1 MATICQRVI
10 PAAEIPPSTRDVL
23 TTQEWLVQAQLQDDS
38 EARVQLAEER
48 NRELVGKLADL
59 MEQRFCMEKE
69 KGRLIED
76 LDQLKGKLDDRER
89 ELAEANQ
96 KLRAMLVT
104 SASSD
109 ASIKLLEES
118 DALRNKISGLEAQ
131 LKEASQEKER
141 KAQLTAKV
149 QELEANSCTPGS
161 PTPGSVTEPK
171 VNALQK
177 KVGNLQEQLRDKEK
191 QVGKLKERV
200 KSLQVDTSNKDTA
213 LSTLEESLAEKERD
227 IERMKKKMK
236 TMEADAMQYQEDLAA
251 AERTRKQAQT
261 ERDELQEEMNSF
273 NTKLSRA
280 ADEKRRQ
287 DARVDQLEEELEFEE
302 QFPVEKSQVD
312 SQEAKVRE
320 LETKLEWE
328 KTQAKRMKSLVTRL
342 METLEKRRRENK
354 DLQVQLERETTRCG
368 QLGTTN
374 AKLNQ
379 RLASKQHVGR
389 SEQHVGRSEQHLGR
403 SHQRLERSHQRLERS
418 HQRLERSHQQLEDLL
433 AEMRRRAQE
442 TGPAGPCQA

>member
-96 KLRAMLVT
+96 KLREALVT

-141 KAQLTAKV
+141 NAQLTAK
-149 QELEANSCTPGS
+149 
-161 PTPGSVTEPK
+161 
-171 VNALQK
+171 K

-191 QVGKLKERV
+191 QVGRLKERV

-251 AERTRKQAQT
+251 AERMRKQAQT
-261 ERDELQEEMNSF
+261 ERDELQEEMNRF

-287 DARVDQLEEELEFEE
+287 DARIDQLEEELEFEE

-368 QLGTTN
+368 QLGAAN
-374 AKLNQ
+374 AKLNE
-379 RLASKQHVGR
+379 RITSV
-389 SEQHVGRSEQHLGR
+389 QHLGR
-403 SHQRLERSHQRLERS
+403 SDQHLGRNDQHLGRRDQRLGTQRPPRPYLETRDERRCRRL
-418 HQRLERSHQQLEDLL
+418 
-433 AEMRRRAQE
+433 
-442 TGPAGPCQA
+442 

>member
-1 MATICQRVI
+1 MCARATWPMVAHVI
-10 PAAEIPPSTRDVL
+10 WCPAVTTTCCWDRWRIVHVYLAILGPEVVHPSIPVKSLKDVTRAVRKESSLATAFRQGSRDARDGRCLPKISKEMSMTTDVR
-23 TTQEWLVQAQLQDDS
+23 EWLVQAQLQDDS

-96 KLRAMLVT
+96 KLREALVT

-141 KAQLTAKV
+141 NAQLTAKV

-191 QVGKLKERV
+191 QVGRLKERV

-287 DARVDQLEEELEFEE
+287 DARIDQLEEELEFEE

-354 DLQVQLERETTRCG
+354 DLQEETPEEG
-368 QLGTTN
+368 DGW
-374 AKLNQ
+374 
-379 RLASKQHVGR
+379 
-389 SEQHVGRSEQHLGR
+389 
-403 SHQRLERSHQRLERS
+403 
-418 HQRLERSHQQLEDLL
+418 
-433 AEMRRRAQE
+433 
-442 TGPAGPCQA
+442 P

>member
-1 MATICQRVI
+1 MAALADRESSAFLRDAIQHAQRLKRGGPIFAPTSRHPLEV
-10 PAAEIPPSTRDVL
+10 
-23 TTQEWLVQAQLQDDS
+23 
-38 EARVQLAEER
+38 RVQLAEER
-48 NRELVGKLADL
+48 SHELVGKLADM
-59 MEQRFCMEKE
+59 MERRNCM
-69 KGRLIED
+69 
-76 LDQLKGKLDDRER
+76 ER
-89 ELAEANQ
+89 ELAAANQ
-96 KLRAMLVT
+96 KLREMLVT

-131 LKEASQEKER
+131 EKER
-141 KAQLTAKV
+141 NGQLTAKV

-191 QVGKLKERV
+191 QVGRLKERV

-287 DARVDQLEEELEFEE
+287 DARIDQLEEELEFEE

-354 DLQVQLERETTRCG
+354 DLQGNPIAMTT
-368 QLGTTN
+368 
-374 AKLNQ
+374 
-379 RLASKQHVGR
+379 
-389 SEQHVGRSEQHLGR
+389 QHLNMCM
-403 SHQRLERSHQRLERS
+403 L
-418 HQRLERSHQQLEDLL
+418 
-433 AEMRRRAQE
+433 
-442 TGPAGPCQA
+442 